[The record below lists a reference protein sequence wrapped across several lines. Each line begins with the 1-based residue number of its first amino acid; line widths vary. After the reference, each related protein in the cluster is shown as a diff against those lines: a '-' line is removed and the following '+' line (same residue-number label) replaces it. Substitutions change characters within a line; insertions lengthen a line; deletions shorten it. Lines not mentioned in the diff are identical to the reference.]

1 MVEEKMTTIC
11 GSLDDLPRWIGQK
24 EDGMFV
30 RKAIF
35 KSNKSDTKPV
45 RILNFADVHLNYTNE
60 EDFENE
66 EVMYSKERRTWNA
79 DAASVPALIKAMK
92 YGEQFDR
99 VVITGDVMDYLT
111 CGCMELMDKY
121 IWEKDP
127 NVIVTLGGH
136 ELTRQMQTGRPN
148 MTTLEERQAIVE
160 KHWRHDMYYLS
171 EVLGDKVML
180 IQLDN
185 SCHRYWD
192 FQIEKLSRDIELARE
207 KGYIVLVFQH
217 EGISTGKLED
227 AKNVFAIRES
237 DGAGNN
243 INFYNNHVVGHI
255 GESDKATR
263 EVYKLLTENAD
274 VIKGFFCGHY
284 HSAYYTE
291 VKGSYLDANGERK
304 EALIPQYAV
313 EGLIYDDYVGHVMEI
328 TVE

>member
-304 EALIPQYAV
+304 EAIIPQYAV

>member
-1 MVEEKMTTIC
+1 MKERITTIC
-11 GSLDDLPRWIGQK
+11 GNPDYLPGWIYQK

-30 RKAIF
+30 RKAVF
-35 KSNKSDTKPV
+35 QSKKTNTNPV
-45 RILNFADVHLNYTNE
+45 KILNFADVHLNYTNE
-60 EDFENE
+60 EDLKNE
-66 EVMYSKERRTWNA
+66 EVNYTKQCRSWNA
-79 DAASVPALIKAMK
+79 DGVSVKALEKAMK
-92 YGEQFDR
+92 YGEKFDR
-99 VVITGDVMDYLT
+99 IVITGDVMDYLT
-111 CGCMELMDKY
+111 CGSMELMDQY
-121 IWEKDP
+121 IWKKDP
-127 NVIVTLGGH
+127 NTIVALGGH

-148 MTTLEERQAIVE
+148 MTTLEERQTVVE
-160 KHWRHDMYYLS
+160 KFWRHDMYYFS
-171 EVLGDKVML
+171 EVLGDKVMI

-192 FQIEKLSRDIELARE
+192 SQIEKLANDIFFAR
-207 KGYIVLVFQH
+207 KHNFIILIFQH
-217 EGISTGKLED
+217 EGISTGKPED

-284 HSAYYTE
+284 HSAYYTV
-291 VKGSYLDANGERK
+291 VKGSYLDRDGERQ
-304 EALIPQYAV
+304 EVLIPQYAV

>member
-1 MVEEKMTTIC
+1 MVGEKVTTIC
-11 GSLDDLPRWIGQK
+11 GSPDYLPGWIYQK

-30 RKAIF
+30 RKAFF
-35 KSNKSDTKPV
+35 KSKKKGTTPI

-60 EDFENE
+60 EDLKSE
-66 EVMYSKERRTWNA
+66 EVMYTKGCRSWNA
-79 DAASVPALIKAMK
+79 DGASIPVLEKAMK
-92 YGEQFDR
+92 YGENFDR
-99 VVITGDVMDYLT
+99 IVITGDVMDYLT
-111 CGCMELMDKY
+111 CGSMELMNQY
-121 IWEKDP
+121 IWDKDP
-127 NVIVTLGGH
+127 NTIVSLGGH

-148 MTTLEERQAIVE
+148 MTTLEERQAVVE
-160 KHWRHDMYYLS
+160 KFWRHDMYYFS
-171 EVLGDKVML
+171 EVLGDKVMI

-192 FQIEKLSRDIELARE
+192 FQIEKLANDIFFAR
-207 KGYIVLVFQH
+207 KNNYIILIFQH
-217 EGISTGKLED
+217 EGISTGKMED
-227 AKNVFAIRES
+227 ANGVFAIRES

-291 VKGSYLDANGERK
+291 VKGSYLYENGERQ